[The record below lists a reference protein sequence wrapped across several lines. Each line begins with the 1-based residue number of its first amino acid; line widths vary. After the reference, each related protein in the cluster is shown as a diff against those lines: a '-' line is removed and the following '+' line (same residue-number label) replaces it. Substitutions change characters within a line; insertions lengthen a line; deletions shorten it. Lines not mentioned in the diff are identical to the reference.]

1 MTGSF
6 YRVDSGPANSM
17 AWVKSEYAGELAVL
31 STWLVAI
38 APWSVSLFGNGQV
51 TGVVFRFLPFRLQY
65 LYGISVPNELR
76 FAWPWTIVQ
85 IQARTRDVVAAYR
98 TVIGQGGN
106 AGHGA
111 VLWTV
116 ALAVLAVTVGAS
128 AYYYRREAQFV
139 DALPFVH
146 PVRLFGGLLG
156 VCGVL
161 LLGATVLLNLE
172 GGFPGVTVP
181 VGALVAP
188 VLAAVLLTA
197 DLT

>member
-6 YRVDSGPANSM
+6 YRVDGCPPSSM

-31 STWLVAI
+31 STWLVAV
-38 APWSVSLFGNGQV
+38 APWSVSVFGNGQI

-65 LYGISVPNELR
+65 LYGIAIPNELNFVWAPDAMR
-76 FAWPWTIVQ
+76 FPEYTGLA
-85 IQARTRDVVAAYR
+85 
-98 TVIGQGGN
+98 
-106 AGHGA
+106 A

-116 ALAVLAVTVGAS
+116 ALAVFAVAFGAS
-128 AYYYRREAQFV
+128 LYYYRREAAFE
-139 DALPFVH
+139 DRLPIH

-156 VCGVL
+156 VVGVL
-161 LLGATVLLNLE
+161 TLVGTVLLNLS
-172 GGFPGVTVP
+172 GGFAGTTIP

-188 VLAAVLLTA
+188 ALAGVLLTA